1 MATTADIDTPSR
13 TDEKLGLYVELDARQ
28 DKIDE
33 VAAFLKS
40 AESLVRSE
48 TGTLGWYALR
58 IGDSRF
64 AIFDTFAN
72 ESDREVHLGGQVAKM
87 LMQKAPDLLTHA
99 PQIHKC
105 EVLASK

>member
-13 TDEKLGLYVELDARQ
+13 AEQKLSLYVELDARPE
-28 DKIDE
+28 KIDE

-40 AESLVRSE
+40 AEGLVALE
-48 TGTLGWYALR
+48 PGTINWYAVR
-58 IGDSRF
+58 IGESKF

-72 ESDREVHLGGQVAKM
+72 ESGREAHLNGEVANL
-87 LMQKAPDLLTHA
+87 LMNKAPDLLTHT

-105 EVLASK
+105 EILAAR

>member
-1 MATTADIDTPSR
+1 MAINADIDTPSR
-13 TDEKLGLYVELDARQ
+13 TEEKLGLYVELDARP
-28 DKIDE
+28 DTIEE

-40 AESLVRSE
+40 AESLVASE
-48 TGTLGWYALR
+48 PGTLGWYALR

-72 ESDREVHLGGQVAKM
+72 ESDREAHLNGQVARM
-87 LMQKAPDLLTHA
+87 LMNKAPDLLTHA

-105 EVLASK
+105 EILAAR